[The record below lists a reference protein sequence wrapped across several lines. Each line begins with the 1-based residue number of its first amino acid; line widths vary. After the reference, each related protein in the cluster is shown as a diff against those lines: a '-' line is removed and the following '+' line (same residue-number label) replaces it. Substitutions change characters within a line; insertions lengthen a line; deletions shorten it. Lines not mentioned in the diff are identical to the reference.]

1 MEKNEGI
8 TLVVLAVM
16 MVIILILTGLTF
28 TMLHKSETK
37 EMANDIVNRTDEYL
51 IDQENLV
58 ESIRNI
64 YR

>member
-37 EMANDIVNRTDEYL
+37 EMAHDMVNRTDEYL